1 MFVSSDRF
9 SYGKNLQTYLD
20 KILNNVIKLITDTEA
35 PNEVKSDLIGGFL
48 S

>member
-20 KILNNVIKLITDTEA
+20 KI
-35 PNEVKSDLIGGFL
+35 FL
-48 S
+48 SNKHIPQKSLGRVD